1 MFVEGFNLRYLTTN
15 DQFFKPID
23 TLDAIFPIAVYHKT
37 TLSKSFLVSR
47 EMKIVSW
54 KQYGLMVT
62 GADSNGLFF
71 ILGCVISNSVS
82 IEASMTVVK
91 TSFDQNVTQLGFNPM
106 YIHKILT

>member
-1 MFVEGFNLRYLTTN
+1 
-15 DQFFKPID
+15 
-23 TLDAIFPIAVYHKT
+23 
-37 TLSKSFLVSR
+37 
-47 EMKIVSW
+47 
-54 KQYGLMVT
+54 MVT